1 MTIDTATQN
10 LIDELRLDFG
20 GKASTKKRGTRTA
33 SDKLPETWSE
43 LDEAVRIAYLLKN
56 RAIWRPIAVVCH
68 SITQF
73 CDCCGG
79 SATFVGNY
87 FIRHQHARSSTT
99 LDYHIP
105 IQPEHGAL
113 PRIFDQVSRTVPEC
127 SSCFCTNSFQGHSLG
142 VCSCEMDLGHTCLW
156 KEAMHAIPQL
166 NLFMEDNKDASTN
179 GQTPTPEPSIG
190 GEDQIET
197 GDLGIFKSAFD
208 RPLDNAS
215 EIQSSKRTH

>member
-20 GKASTKKRGTRTA
+20 GKATTKKKGTRSV
-33 SDKLPETWSE
+33 SDKLPDTWGE
-43 LDEAVRIAYLLKN
+43 LSEAVRIAYLLKN
-56 RAIWRPIAVVCH
+56 RAVWRPVAVICH

-73 CDCCGG
+73 CDCCKGNV
-79 SATFVGNY
+79 TFIGNF

-105 IQPEHGAL
+105 LQPEHGAL
-113 PRIFDQVSRTVPEC
+113 PRIFDQVTRTVPEC

-166 NLFMEDNKDASTN
+166 ELFLQETKDVSTD
-179 GQTPTPEPSIG
+179 GETQTPEPEGG
-190 GEDQIET
+190 GEDKVEA
-197 GDLGIFKSAFD
+197 GDLGIFESAFD
-208 RPLDNAS
+208 RPLDNPL
-215 EIQSSKRTH
+215 EVQSPQRAH